1 MAKSARLDT
10 LTVKHSELDIRIE
23 EEMRS
28 PLPDHLRISNL
39 KRQKLSLKE
48 EIKQLSAAG

>member
-10 LTVKHSELDIRIE
+10 LTVKHAELDARIK

-28 PLPDHLRISNL
+28 LVPDHLRISDI

-48 EIKQLSAAG
+48 EIKQLSATG